1 MCYVNRPLLIDNY
14 NTMTD
19 KTQWQDILKKAK
31 SGDTD
36 AQVDIATYYFE
47 GLIDSKQNLVVK
59 QNYDL
64 AYEWYKKSADLGNIN
79 GIIGLADYFDTEI
92 DGVRQTEKA
101 IKLYKKAINLGS
113 SIAAFNLATVYRDK
127 GNYKKAFDYYSL
139 SMTMENSDYH
149 YKVGLCY
156 YYGIG
161 VIADKSLAIRHFKKV
176 VVDKLNT
183 HSEYEKDLANYHLGL
198 SYLTGDVLKKSFKL
212 AKKHFEFANIDN
224 DNINALELTLLIGR
238 NSFAGQK

>member
-1 MCYVNRPLLIDNY
+1 
-14 NTMTD
+14 MTE
-19 KTQWQDILKKAK
+19 KKKWQDLFMKAK
-31 SGDTD
+31 GSDTD
-36 AQVDIATYYFE
+36 AQVEIANYYFK
-47 GLIDSKQNLVVK
+47 GLTGSNQKLVVK
-59 QNYDL
+59 QNYNL

-101 IKLYKKAINLGS
+101 IRLYKKAIDLGS

-161 VIADKSLAIRHFKKV
+161 VGVDKPIAIKHFEKV

-183 HSEYEKDLANYHLGL
+183 HTPYEKDLANFYIGL
-198 SYLTGDVLKKSFKL
+198 SYLTGEGLKKSLVL
-212 AKKHFEFANIDN
+212 AKKYFELSNIDN
-224 DNINALELTLLIGR
+224 DNEVALELTLLIGR
-238 NSFAGQK
+238 NSNASPK